1 MMKIVGK
8 CKIMGFT
15 LLELV
20 IALGVMS
27 IVALMATPSVSAS
40 LQKARLVK
48 HANELSSVFKLA
60 RSEAV
65 KRENTVELRVKDGNW
80 IVSAIHNGQDEVI
93 NEFSVQDP
101 ALNITLID
109 RTISP
114 TGEINLASNIL
125 IHNKYDDSYDL
136 RFCILQS
143 GQSWLTK
150 AKNQCV

>member
-1 MMKIVGK
+1 MMITVGK
-8 CKIMGFT
+8 NKTTGFT

-20 IALGVMS
+20 VVLGIMS
-27 IVALMATPSVSAS
+27 IVALMAAPSFLAS
-40 LQKARLVK
+40 LQKERLVK
-48 HANELSSVFKLA
+48 HANELSSVFRLA

-65 KRENTVELRVKDGNW
+65 KRENTVELTVNDGNW
-80 IVSAIHNGQDEVI
+80 VVSAIHNGQDEVI
-93 NEFSVQDP
+93 NEFRIEDP
-101 ALNITLID
+101 ALNIALVE

-125 IHNKYDDSYDL
+125 IHNKQNDTYDL
-136 RFCILQS
+136 RLCILQS